1 MAEITV
7 ISEQKMTN
15 DIHYLFN
22 KNVSERALADEAVM
36 KNTKHLKPMAEA
48 LAEAVKTEDQYI
60 AVSRKSFN
68 TDEITALDKRRDN
81 AYSAFKMQVR
91 TYMKVS
97 AEPMR
102 NAAAI
107 LDQVISTYNIS
118 VNMQLD
124 KETSRLMNLLDDLT
138 SKYSEQIATLN
149 LGLFV
154 TEMSEANQAL
164 IECTDQRTEERM
176 ETKVGAMKDARNA
189 VDAAYHK
196 LVKYVNAYALITED
210 EAYDNFISYV
220 NAEIKHFKELMA
232 RSGGEAKPDKEDT
245 VE

>member
-36 KNTKHLKPMAEA
+36 KNTKHLKPMAEV